1 MELKELVSLLGID
14 IDLKKLRRY
23 LRKDSRILELRLE
36 GSKKWV
42 FPKDSIEEVKEVI
55 LNIISNIGKR
65 TYSNNSKLKELEEE
79 NKRLREEL
87 EALKNNKGS
96 NKELEEE
103 IKKLKEDNNKL
114 KEANKEL
121 RATVKELKDR
131 RGTNNTNKELEEEIK
146 ELKERIVEL
155 SREEVIYKA
164 EIGDLK
170 KTIKGLKQ
178 ENNRLKR
185 ENKSKGS
192 KSKDDMDWKKI
203 YNKLIRAT
211 HPDTGNLNEAAALI
225 NEYIKPLRG

>member
-36 GSKKWV
+36 GSKRWV

-65 TYSNNSKLKELEEE
+65 TYNNNSKLKELEEE
-79 NKRLREEL
+79 NKRLKEEL
-87 EALKNNKGS
+87 EALKNSKGN

-121 RATVKELKDR
+121 RATVKELKNR
-131 RGTNNTNKELEEEIK
+131 KGINNTNKEEPVITLKEHSERLKKMEEATKKLYETNIKALKRTIK
-146 ELKERIVEL
+146 ELKQ
-155 SREEVIYKA
+155 
-164 EIGDLK
+164 EITKLK
-170 KTIKGLKQ
+170 G
-178 ENNRLKR
+178 
-185 ENKSKGS
+185 

-211 HPDTGNLNEAAALI
+211 HPDTGDLNEAAALV
-225 NEYIKPLRG
+225 NEYIKPLRD